1 MDTKTTI
8 LVVDDDVSIVNI
20 VSLILTNAGYE
31 VATNTTGDLHFL
43 KSGIKPDLILL
54 DNQLGI
60 RNGEEL
66 CRQLKKGQRTKDIP
80 VILVSA
86 TSDLDQ
92 IADKACADDFLP
104 KPFGI
109 QQLLQKIETILANKA
124 IAC

>member
-8 LVVDDDVSIVNI
+8 LIVDDDVSIINI
-20 VSLILTNAGYE
+20 VSLILRNAGYE
-31 VATNTTGDLHFL
+31 VITDTTGDLHFL
-43 KSGIKPDLILL
+43 RSGIKPELILL
-54 DNQLGI
+54 DNQLG
-60 RNGEEL
+60 NKSGEEL
-66 CRQLKKGQRTKDIP
+66 CRQIKKGKQTKDIP

-92 IADKACADDFLP
+92 IAGKAYADDFLP